1 MYHREK
7 WDYAELGKFVFDKQ
21 QYFREVDKLLI
32 FEKQGLDI
40 YKNFQVVFEPQK
52 YGWIK
57 MYMSLEGTRC
67 VANLSY
73 LFSPFDGLLN
83 LLNVWNRAIPPRN
96 LTLTKKV
103 AVRT

>member
-40 YKNFQVVFEPQK
+40 YKNFQVAFEPPNMV
-52 YGWIK
+52 G
-57 MYMSLEGTRC
+57 SRC
-67 VANLSY
+67 
-73 LFSPFDGLLN
+73 
-83 LLNVWNRAIPPRN
+83 I
-96 LTLTKKV
+96 
-103 AVRT
+103 